1 MPLYRADRTDNVGW
15 DEHDGLV
22 VRATSEDA
30 ARALVTK
37 LADPDR
43 RSEVDLNDW
52 LSGFNVDGSNWELE
66 LVPTRGT
73 AEVILSSFNAG

>member
-1 MPLYRADRTDNVGW
+1 MPIYNAWRTDEYGY

-22 VRATSEDA
+22 VRASSEEA

-37 LADPDR
+37 LAGPDAKWD
-43 RSEVDLNDW
+43 EGK
-52 LSGFNVDGSNWELE
+52 LSGFAVDGSNWELE
-66 LVPTRGT
+66 LVPTRGP

>member
-22 VRATSEDA
+22 VRASSEDA

-37 LADPDR
+37 LAGPNAKWDEGR
-43 RSEVDLNDW
+43 

-66 LVPTRGT
+66 LIPTRGT